1 MPRKRKIKET
11 KKQIKEFADGKNH
24 IQEEAQEAR
33 NLENV
38 IGRKN
43 ASQFKV
49 SSAEELQNKLNS
61 MTLTQLQE
69 FAVKTGVFPSGSKLT
84 LKNKLIKA
92 FRQETQGAHNIV
104 QITKPL
110 IEPGSEKEKNFFKAI
125 NG

>member
-1 MPRKRKIKET
+1 MPRKRKTKAT
-11 KKQIKEFADGKNH
+11 KKQIEEFADGKNH
-24 IQEEAQEAR
+24 IQDEAQQAK

-38 IGRKN
+38 LNQNKV
-43 ASQFKV
+43 SQFKV
-49 SSAEELQNKLNS
+49 SSAEELQVKLDA

-92 FRQETQGAHNIV
+92 FRQETQGAHNFV
-104 QITKPL
+104 QLTKPL